1 MAASLTASPA
11 DLQYDA
17 RMAVSRLPFAGIDW
31 AQSPTH
37 PLEKK
42 KVVAGRAAALLRFA
56 PGFADPN
63 ACERSHV
70 LYVVSG
76 TLELELDD
84 RVERIAAGEACWVDR
99 GSPHRARN
107 PGGEDAVVFIVSD
120 VAPES

>member
-1 MAASLTASPA
+1 MAASLTAAPA

-17 RMAVSRLPFAGIDW
+17 PMAVTRLPFAGIEW
-31 AQSPTH
+31 AKSPTH

-42 KVVAGRAAALLRFA
+42 KTVAGRSAALLQFA

-70 LYVVSG
+70 LYVLAG

-84 RVERIAAGEACWVDR
+84 RIERIAAGEACWVDR
-99 GSPHRARN
+99 GSRHRARN
-107 PGGEDAVVFIVSD
+107 PGDVDTVVFIVSD
-120 VAPES
+120 VAPEP